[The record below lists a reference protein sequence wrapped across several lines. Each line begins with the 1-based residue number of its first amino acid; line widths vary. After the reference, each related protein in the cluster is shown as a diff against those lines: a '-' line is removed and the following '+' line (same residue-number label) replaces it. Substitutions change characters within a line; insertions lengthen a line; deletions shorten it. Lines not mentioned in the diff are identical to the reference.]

1 MGHRDGDTPGKRL
14 TEGLLLHKFYLHAIF
29 MVRGKDRFVDDLD
42 KKLNDVFTGYV
53 VRKDLVKLVKGNA
66 AVPSYVLEY
75 LLGQNC
81 ATDNEGQ
88 IEAGVERVRSILV
101 KHYVQR
107 AEAGAIR
114 SDIKQIGQK
123 RIIDKVSIL
132 LNEKRDA
139 YEASF
144 ENLGVSKV
152 LVSSDTVKKNRRLLV
167 SGVWCI
173 ADLAYEAT
181 EARDESPYVLKMLK
195 PIQMSRFDF
204 EGFVERRSH
213 FTEDEWIDVLIRS
226 IGLDPGQLGHRAK
239 LFQLTRL
246 ITYCER
252 NYNLV
257 ELGPKGTGK
266 SHVFSEFS
274 PHGILISGG
283 EVTPAKLFVNNSTG
297 KIGLVGYW
305 DCVAFD
311 EFAGKNKKPKADIV
325 DIMKNYMANKSFS
338 RGIEQ
343 VTAEAS
349 MVFVGNTSHDVSYM
363 INKTDLL
370 EDLPAVYHDPAFI
383 DRLHAYIPGWEMDI
397 IRGDMFCSDF
407 GFIVDYLAEALRAMR
422 PMDYS
427 GEIDRFFE
435 LSSSISTR
443 DRDGVV
449 KTCAGLMKILFP
461 GRNETAEEAAEIVE
475 FALELRKR
483 VKDTLIRIDET
494 FERVDFAYRLK
505 DGGAWKRVATLE
517 ELDYPTTYHSLD
529 KVPWEDGDYATN
541 AASAPCA
548 MTAEPAGEQ
557 ADFNA
562 AAAAEGARDAMR
574 EPQREEASTQTA
586 AGPRAGHIA
595 FRENQRGI
603 SYEKLFGEHLDG
615 AHNIVVIDPY
625 VRTFHQCRNL
635 MELLEVVIHHFKYDT
650 PTINV
655 QLITAPDEY
664 VDSKQ
669 VDYLQRIQE
678 SMAPMGLDFT
688 WKIDDSGSLHARH
701 LKIDDSWD
709 ILLDRG
715 LDIWQ
720 RFDSNDAFSI
730 EGHMPEMRRVK
741 AFEITYMKVG

>member
-1 MGHRDGDTPGKRL
+1 MD
-14 TEGLLLHKFYLHAIF
+14 A
-29 MVRGKDRFVDDLD
+29 LD

-53 VRKDLVKLVKGNA
+53 VRKGLVKLVKGNA

-81 ATDNEGQ
+81 ATDDESQ
-88 IEAGVERVRSILV
+88 IEAGVERVRSILA

-123 RIIDKVSIL
+123 RIIDKVSVT

-173 ADLAYEAT
+173 ADLSYEAN
-181 EARDESPYVLKMLK
+181 EARDESPYVLNSLK
-195 PIQMSRFDF
+195 PIQMSRFDS
-204 EGFVERRSH
+204 EGFVARRSQ
-213 FTEDEWIDVLIRS
+213 FSEDEWIDVLIRS
-226 IGLDPGQLGHRAK
+226 IGLDPNQMGRRAK

-246 ITYCER
+246 VTYCER

-370 EDLPAVYHDPAFI
+370 EDLPSVYHDPAFI

-397 IRGDMFCSDF
+397 IRGDMFCNDF

-427 GEIDRFFE
+427 GEVDRFFE

-494 FERVDFAYRLK
+494 FERVDFAYRPK
-505 DGGAWKRVATLE
+505 GGGAWKQVATLE
-517 ELDYPTTYHSLD
+517 ELDYPATYHSLD
-529 KVPWEDGDYATN
+529 KVPWEGDKSGILAN
-541 AASAPCA
+541 DELEMSV
-548 MTAEPAGEQ
+548 Q
-557 ADFNA
+557 ADRH
-562 AAAAEGARDAMR
+562 AAEVPVDVSVVPA
-574 EPQREEASTQTA
+574 EVETA
-586 AGPRAGHIA
+586 PAAQSQPKPAVRKPGAGHIA
-595 FRENQRGI
+595 LRENQRGV
-603 SYEKLFGEHLDG
+603 SYEKLFGAYLEG
-615 AHNIVVIDPY
+615 ARNVEIIDPY
-625 VRTFHQCRNL
+625 VRTFHQCRNV
-635 MELLEVVIHHFKYDT
+635 MELLEVVVRHCKFDVTSVKVHL
-650 PTINV
+650 V
-655 QLITAPDEY
+655 TAPDEY
-664 VDSKQ
+664 PDSKQ
-669 VDYLQRIQE
+669 EEYLEQIKE
-678 SMAPMGLDFT
+678 SMSPLGLDFT
-688 WKIDDSGSLHARH
+688 WEIDRSGALHARH
-701 LKIDDSWD
+701 LKIDGKWD

-720 RFDSNDAFSI
+720 RFDSGNAFSI
-730 EGHMPEMRRVK
+730 ENRLPEMRRVK
-741 AFEITYMKVG
+741 AFELTYMKVGEQ

>member
-1 MGHRDGDTPGKRL
+1 M
-14 TEGLLLHKFYLHAIF
+14 
-29 MVRGKDRFVDDLD
+29 DDLD

-66 AVPSYVLEY
+66 AVPSYVLEF

-81 ATDNEGQ
+81 ATDDEGQ
-88 IEAGVERVRSILV
+88 IEAGVERVRSILA

-114 SDIKQIGQK
+114 SDIKQSEYK
-123 RIIDKVSIL
+123 RIIDKVSVT

-139 YEASF
+139 YEATF
-144 ENLGVSKV
+144 ENLGVSHV

-173 ADLAYEAT
+173 ADLAYEPN
-181 EARDESPYVLKMLK
+181 EARDESPYILMNLK

-204 EGFVERRSH
+204 EGYVERRSR

-226 IGLDPGQLGHRAK
+226 IGLDPTQLGRRAK

-246 ITYCER
+246 VTYCER

-283 EVTPAKLFVNNSTG
+283 EITPAKLFVNNSTG

-311 EFAGKNKKPKADIV
+311 EFAGKGKKPKADIV

-363 INKTDLL
+363 INQTDLL
-370 EDLPAVYHDPAFI
+370 NDLPAVYHDPAFI

-397 IRGDMFCSDF
+397 IRGDMFCDDF

-427 GEIDRFFE
+427 GEVDRFFE

-494 FERVDFAYRLK
+494 FERVDFAYRPK
-505 DGGAWKRVATLE
+505 GGGEWKSVATLE
-517 ELDYPTTYHSLD
+517 ELDHPATYHSLD
-529 KVPWEDGDYATN
+529 KVPWEGGETSPRVQFDSGVREGYREPSGFVAK
-541 AASAPCA
+541 
-548 MTAEPAGEQ
+548 AEKP
-557 ADFNA
+557 
-562 AAAAEGARDAMR
+562 R
-574 EPQREEASTQTA
+574 EPQHTVATGVRPDQ
-586 AGPRAGHIA
+586 AGSVPKAGHIA
-595 FRENQRGI
+595 LRENQRGV
-603 SYEKLFGEHLDG
+603 SYEKLFGSYLDG
-615 AHNIVVIDPY
+615 AHSVEIIDPY
-625 VRTFHQCRNL
+625 IRTFHQCRNL
-635 MELLEVVIHHFKYDT
+635 MELLEVVVRHFRFDV
-650 PTINV
+650 PTIAV
-655 QLITAPDEY
+655 HLVTVPDEY
-664 VDSKQ
+664 PDSKQ
-669 VDYLQRIQE
+669 VDYLERIRE
-678 SMAPMGLDFT
+678 SMAPLGLDFS
-688 WKIDDSGSLHARH
+688 WEIDGSGALHARH
-701 LKIDDSWD
+701 LKVDGRWD

-720 RFDSNDAFSI
+720 RFDSNDAFSV
-730 EGHMPEMRRVK
+730 EGRMPEMRRVK
-741 AFEITYMKVG
+741 AFEITYMMVE

>member
-1 MGHRDGDTPGKRL
+1 MN
-14 TEGLLLHKFYLHAIF
+14 
-29 MVRGKDRFVDDLD
+29 DLD
-42 KKLNDVFTGYV
+42 IKLNEHFAGYV

-66 AVPSYVLEY
+66 AVPSYVLEF

-81 ATDNEGQ
+81 ATDDEEQ
-88 IEAGVERVRSILV
+88 INAGVERVRSILAR
-101 KHYVQR
+101 HYVQR

-114 SDIKQIGQK
+114 SDIKQSEYK
-123 RIIDKVSIL
+123 RIIDKVSVS

-173 ADLAYEAT
+173 ADLAYEPN
-181 EARDESPYVLKMLK
+181 EARDESPYILMSLK

-204 EGFVERRSH
+204 DGFVERRSR
-213 FTEDEWIDVLIRS
+213 FSMDEWMDVLIRS
-226 IGLDPGQLGHRAK
+226 IGLDPGQLGRRAK

-246 ITYCER
+246 VSYCER
-252 NYNLV
+252 NYNLI

-305 DCVAFD
+305 DTVAFD

-363 INKTDLL
+363 INQTDLL

-397 IRGDMFCSDF
+397 IRGDMFCNDF

-435 LSSSISTR
+435 FSSSISTR

-449 KTCAGLMKILFP
+449 KTCSGLIKILFP
-461 GRNETAEEAAEIVE
+461 GRDETAEEAAEIVE
-475 FALELRKR
+475 FALEMRKR

-494 FERVDFAYRLK
+494 FERVDFAYRPK
-505 DGGAWKRVATLE
+505 EGGEWKEIATLE
-517 ELDYPTTYHSLD
+517 ELDYPNTYHSLD
-529 KVPWEDGDYATN
+529 KVPWDG
-541 AASAPCA
+541 AASDDHASSDELGFESGNEA
-548 MTAEPAGEQ
+548 
-557 ADFNA
+557 
-562 AAAAEGARDAMR
+562 
-574 EPQREEASTQTA
+574 EASVSGISNTREQGTSVSDASREADDNPITNHPERNTA
-586 AGPRAGHIA
+586 PEPKPGHLA
-595 FRENQRGI
+595 LRENQRGV
-603 SYEKLFGEHLDG
+603 SYEKLFGVYLEG
-615 AHNIVVIDPY
+615 AHDVVIIDPY
-625 VRTFHQCRNL
+625 VRTFHQCRNV
-635 MELLEVVIHHFKYDT
+635 MELLEVIVRHFKYDV
-650 PTINV
+650 PAINV
-655 QLITAPDEY
+655 HLVTAPDEY
-664 VDSKQ
+664 PGSKQ
-669 VDYLQRIQE
+669 EDYLQRIQE
-678 SMAPMGLDFT
+678 SMAPMGLNFT
-688 WKIDDSGSLHARH
+688 WDIDASGTLHARH
-701 LKIDDSWD
+701 LKIDDRWD

-730 EGHMPEMRRVK
+730 EGRMPEMRRVK

>member
-1 MGHRDGDTPGKRL
+1 MD
-14 TEGLLLHKFYLHAIF
+14 A
-29 MVRGKDRFVDDLD
+29 LD

-81 ATDNEGQ
+81 ATDDEGQ
-88 IEAGVERVRSILV
+88 IEAGMERVRSILA

-114 SDIKQIGQK
+114 SDIKQSEYK
-123 RIIDKVSIL
+123 RIIDKVSVS

-139 YEASF
+139 YEATF

-173 ADLAYEAT
+173 ADLAYEPN
-181 EARDESPYVLKMLK
+181 EARDESPYILMNLK

-204 EGFVERRSH
+204 EGYVKRRSH

-226 IGLDPGQLGHRAK
+226 IGLNPSQLGRRAK

-246 ITYCER
+246 VTYCER

-363 INKTDLL
+363 INQADLL

-397 IRGDMFCSDF
+397 IRGDMFSHDF

-427 GEIDRFFE
+427 GEVDRFFE

-494 FERVDFAYRLK
+494 FERVDFAYRPK
-505 DGGAWKRVATLE
+505 EGGVWKQVATLE
-517 ELDYPTTYHSLD
+517 EFDYLATYHSLD
-529 KVPWEDGDYATN
+529 KVPWEGSEIATEDAALDAFDEKLVTPSITNEPMTDYESHGNEKSQAIAAPNSKVPSTSSKPLTN
-541 AASAPCA
+541 KNPNPKP
-548 MTAEPAGEQ
+548 MHLTL
-557 ADFNA
+557 
-562 AAAAEGARDAMR
+562 
-574 EPQREEASTQTA
+574 
-586 AGPRAGHIA
+586 
-595 FRENQRGI
+595 RENQRGV
-603 SYEKLFGEHLDG
+603 SYEKLFGAYLEG
-615 AHNIVVIDPY
+615 AHEIEIIDPY
-625 VRTFHQCRNL
+625 VRTFHQCRNV
-635 MELLEVVIHHFKYDT
+635 MELLEVVVRHFKYDA
-650 PTINV
+650 PSIKV
-655 QLITAPDEY
+655 YLITAPDEY
-664 VDSKQ
+664 PDSKQ
-669 VDYLQRIQE
+669 EDYLERIKD
-678 SMAPMGLDFT
+678 SMMPLGLDFT
-688 WKIDDSGSLHARH
+688 WKIDESGALHARH
-701 LKIDDSWD
+701 LKIDNEWD
-709 ILLDRG
+709 IVLDRG

-730 EGHMPEMRRVK
+730 EGRMPELRRVK
-741 AFEITYMKVG
+741 AFEVTYMKVR

>member
-1 MGHRDGDTPGKRL
+1 MDEL
-14 TEGLLLHKFYLHAIF
+14 
-29 MVRGKDRFVDDLD
+29 DR
-42 KKLNDVFTGYV
+42 KLNDVFTGYV

-81 ATDNEGQ
+81 ATDDEEQ
-88 IEAGVERVRSILV
+88 IEAGVERVRSILA

-114 SDIKQIGQK
+114 SDIKQSEYK
-123 RIIDKVSIL
+123 RIIDKVSVT

-152 LVSSDTVKKNRRLLV
+152 LVSTDTVRKNRRLLV

-173 ADLAYEAT
+173 ADLAYEAN
-181 EARDESPYVLKMLK
+181 EARDESPYILMNLK

-204 EGFVERRSH
+204 DGYVERRSH
-213 FTEDEWIDVLIRS
+213 FSEDEWIDVLIRS
-226 IGLDPGQLGHRAK
+226 IGLDPAQLGRRAK

-246 ITYCER
+246 VTYCER

-363 INKTDLL
+363 INQTDLL

-397 IRGDMFCSDF
+397 IRGDMFSSDF

-427 GEIDRFFE
+427 GEVDRFFE

-461 GRNETAEEAAEIVE
+461 GRDETAEEAAEIVE
-475 FALELRKR
+475 FALEMRKR

-494 FERVDFAYRLK
+494 FERVDFAYRSK
-505 DGGAWKRVATLE
+505 AGGEWKQVATLE
-517 ELDYPTTYHSLD
+517 ELDYPRTYHSLD
-529 KVPWEDGDYATN
+529 KVPWEGDGAADRAVN
-541 AASAPCA
+541 DAADDFGFEAVESSDAGAAASATGGGVGSGRDA
-548 MTAEPAGEQ
+548 S
-557 ADFNA
+557 
-562 AAAAEGARDAMR
+562 AAAAE
-574 EPQREEASTQTA
+574 EPGHVEAD
-586 AGPRAGHIA
+586 GPQPGHIA
-595 FRENQRGI
+595 LRENQRGV
-603 SYEKLFGEHLDG
+603 SYEKLFGAYLEG
-615 AHNIVVIDPY
+615 AHDVEIIDPY
-625 VRTFHQCRNL
+625 VRTFHQCRNV
-635 MELLEVVIHHFKYDT
+635 MELLEVVVRHFKYDA
-650 PTINV
+650 PAVNV
-655 QLITAPDEY
+655 HLVTAPDEY
-664 VDSKQ
+664 ADSKQ
-669 VDYLQRIQE
+669 VEYLQRIQD
-678 SMAPMGLDFT
+678 SVARMGVNFT
-688 WKIDDSGSLHARH
+688 WDIDTSGSLHARH
-701 LKIDDSWD
+701 LKVDDRWD

-730 EGHMPEMRRVK
+730 EGRMPETRRVK
-741 AFEITYMKVG
+741 AFELTYMRVG

>member
-1 MGHRDGDTPGKRL
+1 MD
-14 TEGLLLHKFYLHAIF
+14 A
-29 MVRGKDRFVDDLD
+29 LD

-81 ATDNEGQ
+81 ATDDEGQ
-88 IEAGVERVRSILV
+88 IEAGVERVRSILA

-123 RIIDKVSIL
+123 RIIDKVSVT

-152 LVSSDTVKKNRRLLV
+152 LVSSGTVKKNRRLLV

-173 ADLAYEAT
+173 ADLSYEAN
-181 EARDESPYVLKMLK
+181 EARDESPYVLNSLK

-204 EGFVERRSH
+204 EGFVARRSQ
-213 FTEDEWIDVLIRS
+213 FSEDEWIDVLIRS
-226 IGLDPGQLGHRAK
+226 IGLDPNQLGRRAK

-246 ITYCER
+246 VTYCER

-422 PMDYS
+422 PVDYS
-427 GEIDRFFE
+427 GEVDRFFE
-435 LSSSISTR
+435 LSGSISTR

-494 FERVDFAYRLK
+494 FERVDFAYRPK
-505 DGGAWKRVATLE
+505 RGGTWKQVATLE

-529 KVPWEDGDYATN
+529 KVPWEGDKSGIPANDELEISVQAT
-541 AASAPCA
+541 SH
-548 MTAEPAGEQ
+548 
-557 ADFNA
+557 
-562 AAAAEGARDAMR
+562 AAEASVDKPAVST
-574 EPQREEASTQTA
+574 EAEATPPAQPQPKSAVRKP
-586 AGPRAGHIA
+586 GAGHIA
-595 FRENQRGI
+595 LRENQRGV
-603 SYEKLFGEHLDG
+603 SYEKLFGAYLEG
-615 AHNIVVIDPY
+615 ARNVEIIDPY
-625 VRTFHQCRNL
+625 VRTFHQCRNV
-635 MELLEVVIHHFKYDT
+635 MELLEVVVRHCKFDVTSVKVHL
-650 PTINV
+650 V
-655 QLITAPDEY
+655 TAPDEY
-664 VDSKQ
+664 PDSKQ
-669 VDYLQRIQE
+669 EEYLEQIRE
-678 SMAPMGLDFT
+678 SMSPLGLDFT
-688 WKIDDSGSLHARH
+688 WEIDRSGALHARH
-701 LKIDDSWD
+701 LKIDGKWD

-720 RFDSNDAFSI
+720 RFDSGNAFSI
-730 EGHMPEMRRVK
+730 ENRLPEMRRVK
-741 AFEITYMKVG
+741 AFELTYMKVGEQ

>member
-1 MGHRDGDTPGKRL
+1 MD
-14 TEGLLLHKFYLHAIF
+14 A
-29 MVRGKDRFVDDLD
+29 LD

-81 ATDNEGQ
+81 ATDDEGQ
-88 IEAGVERVRSILV
+88 IEAGMERVRSILA

-114 SDIKQIGQK
+114 SDIKQSEYK
-123 RIIDKVSIL
+123 RIIDKVSVS

-139 YEASF
+139 YEATF

-173 ADLAYEAT
+173 ADLAYEPN
-181 EARDESPYVLKMLK
+181 EARDESPYILMNLK

-204 EGFVERRSH
+204 EGYVKRRSH

-226 IGLDPGQLGHRAK
+226 IGLNPSQLGRRAK

-246 ITYCER
+246 VTYCER

-325 DIMKNYMANKSFS
+325 DIMKNYMANQSFS

-349 MVFVGNTSHDVSYM
+349 MVFVGNTSHDVSDM
-363 INKTDLL
+363 INQTDLL

-397 IRGDMFCSDF
+397 IRGDMFSYDF

-427 GEIDRFFE
+427 GEVDRFFE

-494 FERVDFAYRLK
+494 FERVDFAYRPK
-505 DGGAWKRVATLE
+505 EGGVWKQVATLE
-517 ELDYPTTYHSLD
+517 EFDYLATYHSLD
-529 KVPWEDGDYATN
+529 KVPWEGSEIATEDAALDAFDEKLVTPSITNEPMTDYESHGNEKSQAIAAPNSKVPSTSSKPLTN
-541 AASAPCA
+541 KNPNPKP
-548 MTAEPAGEQ
+548 MHLTL
-557 ADFNA
+557 
-562 AAAAEGARDAMR
+562 
-574 EPQREEASTQTA
+574 
-586 AGPRAGHIA
+586 
-595 FRENQRGI
+595 RENQRGV
-603 SYEKLFGEHLDG
+603 SYEKLFGAYLEG
-615 AHNIVVIDPY
+615 AHEIEIIDPY
-625 VRTFHQCRNL
+625 VRTFHQCRNV
-635 MELLEVVIHHFKYDT
+635 MELLEVVVRHFKYDA
-650 PTINV
+650 PSIKV
-655 QLITAPDEY
+655 YLITAPDEY
-664 VDSKQ
+664 PDSKQ
-669 VDYLQRIQE
+669 EDYLERIKD
-678 SMAPMGLDFT
+678 SMMPLGLDFT
-688 WKIDDSGSLHARH
+688 WKIDESGALHARH
-701 LKIDDSWD
+701 LKIDNEWD
-709 ILLDRG
+709 IVLDRG

-730 EGHMPEMRRVK
+730 EGRMPELRRVK
-741 AFEITYMKVG
+741 AFEVTYMKVR

>member
-1 MGHRDGDTPGKRL
+1 M
-14 TEGLLLHKFYLHAIF
+14 
-29 MVRGKDRFVDDLD
+29 
-42 KKLNDVFTGYV
+42 
-53 VRKDLVKLVKGNA
+53 KLVKGNA

-81 ATDNEGQ
+81 ATDDEGQ
-88 IEAGVERVRSILV
+88 IEAGMERVRSILA

-114 SDIKQIGQK
+114 SDIKQSEYK
-123 RIIDKVSIL
+123 RIIDKVSVS

-139 YEASF
+139 YEATF

-173 ADLAYEAT
+173 ADLAYEPN
-181 EARDESPYVLKMLK
+181 EARDESPYILMNLK

-204 EGFVERRSH
+204 EGYVKRRSH

-226 IGLDPGQLGHRAK
+226 IGLNPSQLGRRAK

-246 ITYCER
+246 VTYCER

-363 INKTDLL
+363 INQTDLL

-397 IRGDMFCSDF
+397 IRGDMFSYDF

-427 GEIDRFFE
+427 GEVDRFFE

-494 FERVDFAYRLK
+494 FERVDFAYRPK
-505 DGGAWKRVATLE
+505 EGGVWKQVATLE
-517 ELDYPTTYHSLD
+517 EFDYLATYHSLD
-529 KVPWEDGDYATN
+529 KVPWEGSEIATEDAALDAFDEKLVTPSITNEPMTDYESHGNEKSQAIAAPNSKVPSTSSKPLTN
-541 AASAPCA
+541 KNPNPKP
-548 MTAEPAGEQ
+548 MHLTL
-557 ADFNA
+557 
-562 AAAAEGARDAMR
+562 
-574 EPQREEASTQTA
+574 
-586 AGPRAGHIA
+586 
-595 FRENQRGI
+595 RENQRGV
-603 SYEKLFGEHLDG
+603 SYEKLFGAYLEG
-615 AHNIVVIDPY
+615 AHEIEIIDPY
-625 VRTFHQCRNL
+625 VRTFHQCRNV
-635 MELLEVVIHHFKYDT
+635 MELLEVVVRHFKYDA
-650 PTINV
+650 PSIKV
-655 QLITAPDEY
+655 YLITAPDEY
-664 VDSKQ
+664 PDSKQ
-669 VDYLQRIQE
+669 EDYLERIKD
-678 SMAPMGLDFT
+678 SMMPLGLDFT
-688 WKIDDSGSLHARH
+688 WKIDESGALHARH
-701 LKIDDSWD
+701 LKIDNEWD
-709 ILLDRG
+709 IVLDRG

-730 EGHMPEMRRVK
+730 EGRMPELRRVK
-741 AFEITYMKVG
+741 AFEVTYMKVR

>member
-1 MGHRDGDTPGKRL
+1 MD
-14 TEGLLLHKFYLHAIF
+14 A
-29 MVRGKDRFVDDLD
+29 LD

-81 ATDNEGQ
+81 ATDDEGQ
-88 IEAGVERVRSILV
+88 IEAGMERVRSILA

-114 SDIKQIGQK
+114 SDIKQSEYK
-123 RIIDKVSIL
+123 RIIDKVSVS

-139 YEASF
+139 YEATF

-173 ADLAYEAT
+173 ADLAYEPN
-181 EARDESPYVLKMLK
+181 EARDESPYILMNLK

-204 EGFVERRSH
+204 EGYVKRRSH

-226 IGLDPGQLGHRAK
+226 IGLNPSQLGRRAK
-239 LFQLTRL
+239 LIQLTRL
-246 ITYCER
+246 VTYCER

-363 INKTDLL
+363 INQTDLL

-397 IRGDMFCSDF
+397 IRGDMFSYDF

-427 GEIDRFFE
+427 GEVDRFFE

-494 FERVDFAYRLK
+494 FERVDFAYRPK
-505 DGGAWKRVATLE
+505 EGGVWKQVATLE
-517 ELDYPTTYHSLD
+517 EFDYLATYHSLD
-529 KVPWEDGDYATN
+529 KVPWEGSEIATEDAALDAFDEKLVTPSITNEPMTDYESHGNEKSQAIAAPNSKVPSTSSKPLTN
-541 AASAPCA
+541 KNPNPKP
-548 MTAEPAGEQ
+548 MHLTL
-557 ADFNA
+557 
-562 AAAAEGARDAMR
+562 
-574 EPQREEASTQTA
+574 
-586 AGPRAGHIA
+586 
-595 FRENQRGI
+595 RENQRGV
-603 SYEKLFGEHLDG
+603 SYEKLFGAYLEG
-615 AHNIVVIDPY
+615 AHEIEIIDPY
-625 VRTFHQCRNL
+625 VRTFHQCRNV
-635 MELLEVVIHHFKYDT
+635 MELLEVVVRHFKYDA
-650 PTINV
+650 PSIKV
-655 QLITAPDEY
+655 YLITAPDEY
-664 VDSKQ
+664 PDSKQ
-669 VDYLQRIQE
+669 EDYLERIKD
-678 SMAPMGLDFT
+678 SMMPLGLDFT
-688 WKIDDSGSLHARH
+688 WKIDESGALHARH
-701 LKIDDSWD
+701 LKIDNEWD
-709 ILLDRG
+709 IVLDRG

-730 EGHMPEMRRVK
+730 EGRMPELRRVK
-741 AFEITYMKVG
+741 AFEVTYMKVR

>member
-1 MGHRDGDTPGKRL
+1 MDS
-14 TEGLLLHKFYLHAIF
+14 
-29 MVRGKDRFVDDLD
+29 LD
-42 KKLNDVFTGYV
+42 VKLNEIFAGYV

-66 AVPSYVLEY
+66 AVPSYVLEF

-81 ATDNEGQ
+81 ATDDEDQ
-88 IEAGVERVRSILV
+88 IAAGVERVRDILS

-114 SDIKQIGQK
+114 SDIKQSEYK
-123 RIIDKVSIL
+123 RIIDKVSVS

-139 YEASF
+139 YEATF
-144 ENLGVSKV
+144 ENLGISRV
-152 LVSSDTVKKNRRLLV
+152 LVSSETVKKNRRLLV

-173 ADLAYEAT
+173 ADLAYET
-181 EARDESPYVLKMLK
+181 NEAREESPYILMNLK

-204 EGFVERRSH
+204 DGFVEKRSH
-213 FTEDEWIDVLIRS
+213 FSLDEWIDALIRS
-226 IGLDPGQLGHRAK
+226 IGLDPEQLGRRAK

-246 ITYCER
+246 VAYCER
-252 NYNLV
+252 NYNLI

-311 EFAGKNKKPKADIV
+311 EFAGKSKKPKADIV

-363 INKTDLL
+363 INQTDLL
-370 EDLPAVYHDPAFI
+370 EDLPPVYHDPAFI

-397 IRGDMFCSDF
+397 IRGEMFSSSF

-427 GEIDRFFE
+427 GEIERYFE
-435 LSSSISTR
+435 ISSTISTR

-461 GRNETAEEAAEIVE
+461 GRDASAEEAAEILE
-475 FALELRKR
+475 FALEMRKR

-494 FERVDFAYRLK
+494 FERVDFAYRPK
-505 DGGAWKRVATLE
+505 EGGAWREVVTLE
-517 ELDYPTTYHSLD
+517 ELDYPNTYHSLD
-529 KVPWEDGDYATN
+529 KVPYETKDALSSN
-541 AASAPCA
+541 ASALA
-548 MTAEPAGEQ
+548 SDE
-557 ADFNA
+557 D
-562 AAAAEGARDAMR
+562 AAEVRGCED
-574 EPQREEASTQTA
+574 A
-586 AGPRAGHIA
+586 AGSGESDDAPREARVEMPRPGHLA
-595 FRENQRGI
+595 LRENQRGV
-603 SYEKLFGEHLDG
+603 SYEKLFGAYLEG
-615 AHNIVVIDPY
+615 AHDVVIIDPY
-625 VRTFHQCRNL
+625 IRTFHQCRNV
-635 MELLEVVIHHFKYDT
+635 MELLEVVIRHFKYDV
-650 PTINV
+650 PSINV
-655 QLITAPDEY
+655 HLVTAPDEY
-664 VDSKQ
+664 ADSKQ
-669 VDYLQRIQE
+669 EEYLQRIAD
-678 SMAPMGLDFT
+678 SMAPMGLDFSWT
-688 WKIDDSGSLHARH
+688 IDESGALHARH
-701 LKIDDSWD
+701 LKVDDRWD
-709 ILLDRG
+709 IILDRG

-730 EGHMPEMRRVK
+730 EARMPEMRRVK
-741 AFEITYMKVG
+741 AFEVTYMKIGGSVER

>member
-1 MGHRDGDTPGKRL
+1 MD
-14 TEGLLLHKFYLHAIF
+14 A
-29 MVRGKDRFVDDLD
+29 LD

-81 ATDNEGQ
+81 ATDDEGQ
-88 IEAGVERVRSILV
+88 IEAGVERVRSILA

-123 RIIDKVSIL
+123 RIIDKVSVT

-173 ADLAYEAT
+173 ADLSYEAN
-181 EARDESPYVLKMLK
+181 EARDESPYVLNSLK

-204 EGFVERRSH
+204 EGFVARRSQ
-213 FTEDEWIDVLIRS
+213 FSEDEWIDVLIRS
-226 IGLDPGQLGHRAK
+226 IGLDPNQLGRRAK

-246 ITYCER
+246 VTYCER

-370 EDLPAVYHDPAFI
+370 EDLPTVYHDPAFI

-427 GEIDRFFE
+427 GEVDRFFE

-494 FERVDFAYRLK
+494 FERVDFAYRPK
-505 DGGAWKRVATLE
+505 GGGAWKQVATLE
-517 ELDYPTTYHSLD
+517 ELDYPATYHSLD
-529 KVPWEDGDYATN
+529 KVPWEGDGGKAPMTDGFEAAVQAEERVVEASVDKP
-541 AASAPCA
+541 AASAE
-548 MTAEPAGEQ
+548 AE
-557 ADFNA
+557 A
-562 AAAAEGARDAMR
+562 AAPAQSQPKPAVRKPG
-574 EPQREEASTQTA
+574 
-586 AGPRAGHIA
+586 AGHIA
-595 FRENQRGI
+595 LRENQRGV
-603 SYEKLFGEHLDG
+603 SYEKLFGAYLEG
-615 AHNIVVIDPY
+615 AQNVEIIDPY
-625 VRTFHQCRNL
+625 VRTFHQCRNV
-635 MELLEVVIHHFKYDT
+635 MELLEVVVRHCKFDVTSVKVH
-650 PTINV
+650 
-655 QLITAPDEY
+655 LITAPDEY
-664 VDSKQ
+664 PDSKQ
-669 VDYLQRIQE
+669 EEYLEQIRE
-678 SMAPMGLDFT
+678 SMSPLGLDFT
-688 WKIDDSGSLHARH
+688 WEIDRSGALHARH
-701 LKIDDSWD
+701 LKIDRKWD

-720 RFDSNDAFSI
+720 RFDSGNAFSI
-730 EGHMPEMRRVK
+730 ENRLPEMRRVK
-741 AFEITYMKVG
+741 AFELTYMKVSE

>member
-1 MGHRDGDTPGKRL
+1 MDN
-14 TEGLLLHKFYLHAIF
+14 
-29 MVRGKDRFVDDLD
+29 LD

-81 ATDNEGQ
+81 ATDDEDQ
-88 IEAGVERVRSILV
+88 IEAGVERVRSILA

-114 SDIKQIGQK
+114 SDIKQLEYK
-123 RIIDKVSIL
+123 RIIDKVSVT

-139 YEASF
+139 YEATF

-152 LVSSDTVKKNRRLLV
+152 LVSFDTVKKNRRLLV

-173 ADLAYEAT
+173 ADLAYEPN
-181 EARDESPYVLKMLK
+181 EARDESPYILMNLK

-204 EGFVERRSH
+204 EGYVERRSH

-226 IGLDPGQLGHRAK
+226 IGLDPAQLGRRAK

-246 ITYCER
+246 VTYCER

-311 EFAGKNKKPKADIV
+311 EFAGKSKKPKADIV

-363 INKTDLL
+363 INQTDLL
-370 EDLPAVYHDPAFI
+370 DDLPAVYHDPAFI

-427 GEIDRFFE
+427 GEVDRFFE

-461 GRNETAEEAAEIVE
+461 GCNETSEEAAEIVE

-494 FERVDFAYRLK
+494 FERVDFAYRSK
-505 DGGAWKRVATLE
+505 GGGAWKRVMTLE
-517 ELDYPTTYHSLD
+517 ELDYPATYHSLD
-529 KVPWEDGDYATN
+529 KVPWEGDQNAT
-541 AASAPCA
+541 S
-548 MTAEPAGEQ
+548 
-557 ADFNA
+557 
-562 AAAAEGARDAMR
+562 AEGTPCVTANGSSGERSESGAAVVVGATRDTMQAS
-574 EPQREEASTQTA
+574 QRERTPAQA
-586 AGPRAGHIA
+586 AGPKAGHIA
-595 FRENQRGI
+595 FRENQRGV
-603 SYEKLFGEHLDG
+603 SYEKLFGAYLDG
-615 AHNIVVIDPY
+615 VHNVVIIDPY

-635 MELLEVVIHHFKYDT
+635 MELLEVVIRHFKYDV
-650 PTINV
+650 PTISA

-664 VDSKQ
+664 TDSKQ

-688 WKIDDSGSLHARH
+688 WKIDASGSLHARH

-730 EGHMPEMRRVK
+730 EGRMPEMRRVK
-741 AFEITYMKVG
+741 AFEVTYMKAGED

>member
-1 MGHRDGDTPGKRL
+1 MDEL
-14 TEGLLLHKFYLHAIF
+14 
-29 MVRGKDRFVDDLD
+29 DR
-42 KKLNDVFTGYV
+42 KLNDVFTGYV

-81 ATDNEGQ
+81 ATDDEEQ
-88 IEAGVERVRSILV
+88 IKAGVERVRSILA

-114 SDIKQIGQK
+114 SDIKQSEYK
-123 RIIDKVSIL
+123 RIIDKVSVT

-152 LVSSDTVKKNRRLLV
+152 LVSTDTVRKNRRLLV

-173 ADLAYEAT
+173 ADLAYEAN
-181 EARDESPYVLKMLK
+181 EARDESPYILMNLK

-204 EGFVERRSH
+204 DGYVERRSR
-213 FTEDEWIDVLIRS
+213 FSEDEWIDVLIRS
-226 IGLDPGQLGHRAK
+226 IGLDPAQLGRRAK

-246 ITYCER
+246 VTYCER

-363 INKTDLL
+363 INQTDLL

-397 IRGDMFCSDF
+397 IRGDMFSSDF

-427 GEIDRFFE
+427 GEVDRFFE

-461 GRNETAEEAAEIVE
+461 GRDETAEEAAEIVE
-475 FALELRKR
+475 FALEMRKR

-494 FERVDFAYRLK
+494 FERVDFAYRPK
-505 DGGAWKRVATLE
+505 EGGEWRQVATLE
-517 ELDYPTTYHSLD
+517 ELDYPRTYHSLD
-529 KVPWEDGDYATN
+529 KVPWEGDGAADRTVDDAADDFGFEAVESSDAGA
-541 AASAPCA
+541 AASATGDGVGSGRDA
-548 MTAEPAGEQ
+548 S
-557 ADFNA
+557 
-562 AAAAEGARDAMR
+562 AAAAE
-574 EPQREEASTQTA
+574 EPGRVEAD
-586 AGPRAGHIA
+586 GPQPGHIA
-595 FRENQRGI
+595 LRENQRGV
-603 SYEKLFGEHLDG
+603 SYEKLFGAYLEG
-615 AHNIVVIDPY
+615 AHDVEIIDPY
-625 VRTFHQCRNL
+625 VRTFHQCRNV
-635 MELLEVVIHHFKYDT
+635 MELLEVVVRHFKYDA
-650 PTINV
+650 PAVNV
-655 QLITAPDEY
+655 HLVTAPDEY
-664 VDSKQ
+664 ADSKQ
-669 VDYLQRIQE
+669 VEYLQRIQE
-678 SMAPMGLDFT
+678 SVARMGVNFT
-688 WKIDDSGSLHARH
+688 WDIDTSGSLHARH
-701 LKIDDSWD
+701 LKVDDRWD

-730 EGHMPEMRRVK
+730 EGRMPETRRVK
-741 AFEITYMKVG
+741 AFELTYMRVG

>member
-1 MGHRDGDTPGKRL
+1 MNT
-14 TEGLLLHKFYLHAIF
+14 
-29 MVRGKDRFVDDLD
+29 LD
-42 KKLNDVFTGYV
+42 KKLNDYFAGYV

-66 AVPSYVLEY
+66 AVPSYVLEF

-81 ATDNEGQ
+81 ATDDEEQ
-88 IEAGVERVRSILV
+88 INAGVERVRSILA

-114 SDIKQIGQK
+114 SDIKQSEYK
-123 RIIDKVSIL
+123 RIIDKVSVS
-132 LNEKRDA
+132 LNEKRDV
-139 YEASF
+139 YEATF
-144 ENLGVSKV
+144 ENLGISKV

-173 ADLAYEAT
+173 ADLAYAT
-181 EARDESPYVLKMLK
+181 NESRDESPYILTGLK

-204 EGFVERRSH
+204 DGFIERRAY
-213 FTEDEWIDVLIRS
+213 FTEDEWIDALVRS
-226 IGLDPGQLGHRAK
+226 IGLDPEQLGRRAK

-246 ITYCER
+246 VAYCER
-252 NYNLV
+252 NYNLI

-305 DCVAFD
+305 DTVAFD
-311 EFAGKNKKPKADIV
+311 EFAGKSKKPKSDIV

-363 INKTDLL
+363 INQTDLL
-370 EDLPAVYHDPAFI
+370 EDLPTVYHDPAFI

-397 IRGDMFCSDF
+397 IRGDMFSSDF
-407 GFIVDYLAEALRAMR
+407 GFIVDYLAEALRVMR
-422 PMDYS
+422 PVDYS
-427 GEIDRFFE
+427 GEIDKFFE

-443 DRDGVV
+443 DRDGVI

-461 GRNETAEEAAEIVE
+461 GRDATAEETAEIVE
-475 FALELRKR
+475 FALEMRKR

-494 FERVDFAYRLK
+494 FERVDFAYRPK
-505 DGGAWKRVATLE
+505 AGGAWKNVATLE

-529 KVPWEDGDYATN
+529 KVPWNSSWESDETAKIVTTSPEDVPAEEPSALRSKNSVPSSDAQPKT
-541 AASAPCA
+541 ASAPK
-548 MTAEPAGEQ
+548 
-557 ADFNA
+557 
-562 AAAAEGARDAMR
+562 
-574 EPQREEASTQTA
+574 
-586 AGPRAGHIA
+586 AGHLTL
-595 FRENQRGI
+595 RENQRGT
-603 SYEKLFGEHLDG
+603 SYEKLFGLYLDG
-615 AHNIVVIDPY
+615 AHNVIVIDPY

-635 MELLEVVIHHFKYDT
+635 MELLEVIIRHFKYDA

-655 QLITAPDEY
+655 HLITAPDEY
-664 VDSKQ
+664 SDSKQ
-669 VDYLQRIQE
+669 EDYLQKIQE
-678 SMAPMGLDFT
+678 SMAPMGLNFT
-688 WKIDDSGSLHARH
+688 WKIDDSGTLHARH
-701 LKIDDSWD
+701 LKVDDMWD

-730 EGHMPEMRRVK
+730 EGRMPEMRRVK
-741 AFEITYMKVG
+741 AFEVTYMKIGQECQ

>member
-1 MGHRDGDTPGKRL
+1 MD
-14 TEGLLLHKFYLHAIF
+14 A
-29 MVRGKDRFVDDLD
+29 LD

-81 ATDNEGQ
+81 ATDDESQ
-88 IEAGVERVRSILV
+88 IEAGVERVRSILA

-123 RIIDKVSIL
+123 RIIDKVSVT

-173 ADLAYEAT
+173 ADLSYEAN
-181 EARDESPYVLKMLK
+181 EARDESPYVLNSLK

-204 EGFVERRSH
+204 EGFVARRSQ
-213 FTEDEWIDVLIRS
+213 FSEDEWIDVLIRS
-226 IGLDPGQLGHRAK
+226 IGLDPNQLGRRAK

-246 ITYCER
+246 VTYCER

-370 EDLPAVYHDPAFI
+370 EDLPPVYHDPAFI

-427 GEIDRFFE
+427 GEVDRFFE

-494 FERVDFAYRLK
+494 FERVDFAYRPK
-505 DGGAWKRVATLE
+505 GGGAWKQVATLE
-517 ELDYPTTYHSLD
+517 ELDYPMTYHSLD
-529 KVPWEDGDYATN
+529 KVPWEGDGGK
-541 AASAPCA
+541 AP
-548 MTAEPAGEQ
+548 MTDGFGTAVQAEE
-557 ADFNA
+557 
-562 AAAAEGARDAMR
+562 RVV
-574 EPQREEASTQTA
+574 EASVDKPAVSAEAETA
-586 AGPRAGHIA
+586 APAQSQPKPAVRKPGAGHIA
-595 FRENQRGI
+595 LRENQRGV
-603 SYEKLFGEHLDG
+603 SYEKLFGAYLEG
-615 AHNIVVIDPY
+615 ARNVEIIDPY
-625 VRTFHQCRNL
+625 VRTFHQCRNV
-635 MELLEVVIHHFKYDT
+635 MELLEVAVRHCKFDVTSVKVH
-650 PTINV
+650 
-655 QLITAPDEY
+655 LITAPDEY
-664 VDSKQ
+664 PDSKQ
-669 VDYLQRIQE
+669 EEYLEQIRE
-678 SMAPMGLDFT
+678 SMSPLGLDFT
-688 WKIDDSGSLHARH
+688 WEIDRSGALHARH
-701 LKIDDSWD
+701 LKIDSKWD

-720 RFDSNDAFSI
+720 RFDSGNAFSI
-730 EGHMPEMRRVK
+730 ENRLPEMRRVK
-741 AFEITYMKVG
+741 AFELTYMKVGE

>member
-1 MGHRDGDTPGKRL
+1 MN
-14 TEGLLLHKFYLHAIF
+14 
-29 MVRGKDRFVDDLD
+29 DLD
-42 KKLNDVFTGYV
+42 RKLNDVFTGYV

-81 ATDNEGQ
+81 ATDDEGQ
-88 IEAGVERVRSILV
+88 IEAGVERVRSILA

-123 RIIDKVSIL
+123 RIIDKVSVS

-152 LVSSDTVKKNRRLLV
+152 LVSSDMVKKNRRLLV

-181 EARDESPYVLKMLK
+181 EARDESPYVLQALK
-195 PIQMSRFDF
+195 PIQMSRFNF

-213 FTEDEWIDVLIRS
+213 FTENEWVDVLIRS
-226 IGLDPGQLGHRAK
+226 IGLDPGQLGRRAK

-246 ITYCER
+246 VTYCER

-297 KIGLVGYW
+297 RIGLVGYW

-325 DIMKNYMANKSFS
+325 DILKNYMANKSFS

-349 MVFVGNTSHDVSYM
+349 MAFVGNTSHDVSYM

-370 EDLPAVYHDPAFI
+370 EDLPTVYHDPAFI
-383 DRLHAYIPGWEMDI
+383 DRLHAYIPGWELNI

-427 GEIDRFFE
+427 GEVDRFFE
-435 LSSSISTR
+435 LSSNISTR
-443 DRDGVV
+443 DRDGVL

-494 FERVDFAYRLK
+494 FERVDFAYRPK
-505 DGGAWKRVATLE
+505 GGGTWKRVATLE
-517 ELDYPTTYHSLD
+517 ELDYPATYHSLD
-529 KVPWEDGDYATN
+529 KIPWEGSEIVTEDVALDVYDEDSATSSISDEPATN
-541 AASAPCA
+541 YETRGGKGPQAITAPSLNAPTASS
-548 MTAEPAGEQ
+548 EPATNQ
-557 ADFNA
+557 KAD
-562 AAAAEGARDAMR
+562 
-574 EPQREEASTQTA
+574 PK
-586 AGPRAGHIA
+586 PGHLA
-595 FRENQRGI
+595 LRENQRGV
-603 SYEKLFGEHLDG
+603 SYEKLFGAYLEG
-615 AHNIVVIDPY
+615 AHEIEIIDPY
-625 VRTFHQCRNL
+625 VRTFHQCRNV
-635 MELLEVVIHHFKYDT
+635 MELLEVVVRHFKYDA
-650 PTINV
+650 PSIKV
-655 QLITAPDEY
+655 HLITAPDEY
-664 VDSKQ
+664 PDSKQ
-669 VDYLQRIQE
+669 EDYLERIKE
-678 SMAPMGLDFT
+678 SMMPLGLDFT
-688 WKIDDSGSLHARH
+688 WKIDKSGTLHARH
-701 LKIDDSWD
+701 LKIDNSWD

-720 RFDSNDAFSI
+720 RFNSNDDFSI
-730 EGHMPEMRRVK
+730 ESRMPELRRVK
-741 AFEITYMKVG
+741 AFEITYMKVGEMPDTSKFTQNPVKTVGSS

>member
-1 MGHRDGDTPGKRL
+1 MDN
-14 TEGLLLHKFYLHAIF
+14 
-29 MVRGKDRFVDDLD
+29 LD
-42 KKLNDVFTGYV
+42 KKLNDVFIGYV

-81 ATDNEGQ
+81 ATDDEDQ
-88 IEAGVERVRSILV
+88 IEAGVERVRSILA

-114 SDIKQIGQK
+114 SDIKQLEYK
-123 RIIDKVSIL
+123 RIIDKVSVT

-139 YEASF
+139 YEATF

-173 ADLAYEAT
+173 ADLAYEPN
-181 EARDESPYVLKMLK
+181 EARDESPYILMNLK

-204 EGFVERRSH
+204 EGYVERRSH

-226 IGLDPGQLGHRAK
+226 IGLDPAQLGRRAK

-246 ITYCER
+246 VTYCER

-311 EFAGKNKKPKADIV
+311 EFAGKSKKPKADIV

-363 INKTDLL
+363 INQTDLL
-370 EDLPAVYHDPAFI
+370 DDLPAVYHDPAFI

-427 GEIDRFFE
+427 GEVDRFFE
-435 LSSSISTR
+435 LSSNISTR

-494 FERVDFAYRLK
+494 FERVDFAYRPK
-505 DGGAWKRVATLE
+505 GGGVWKQVTTLE

-529 KVPWEDGDYATN
+529 KVPWENDQDS
-541 AASAPCA
+541 AAAVSTPSVMA
-548 MTAEPAGEQ
+548 AEPADERPN
-557 ADFNA
+557 DCVA
-562 AAAAEGARDAMR
+562 AVDRKIQDAAR
-574 EPQREEASTQTA
+574 EPKREGVTNQAIE
-586 AGPRAGHIA
+586 GPKAGHIA
-595 FRENQRGI
+595 FRENQRGV
-603 SYEKLFGEHLDG
+603 SYEKLFGAYLDG
-615 AHNIVVIDPY
+615 AHNVVIIDPY
-625 VRTFHQCRNL
+625 IRTFHQCRNL
-635 MELLEVVIHHFKYDT
+635 MELLEVTIRHFKYDS

-655 QLITAPDEY
+655 RLVTAPDEY
-664 VDSKQ
+664 DDSKQ

-688 WKIDDSGSLHARH
+688 WKIDGSGSLHARH

-730 EGHMPEMRRVK
+730 EGRVPEMRRVK
-741 AFEITYMKVG
+741 AFELAYMRINSDV